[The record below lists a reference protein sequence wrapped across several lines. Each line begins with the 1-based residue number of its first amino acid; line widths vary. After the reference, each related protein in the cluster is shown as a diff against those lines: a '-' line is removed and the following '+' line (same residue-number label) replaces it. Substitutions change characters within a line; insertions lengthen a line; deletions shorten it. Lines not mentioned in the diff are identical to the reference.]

1 VLAITDKGV
10 KARRADST
18 EFVYEADTVAVTLGF
33 RKNMDLAD
41 ELQGIVP
48 VLLVAGD
55 CANPQRMPE
64 ATKQGYQAAQQI

>member
-1 VLAITDKGV
+1 
-10 KARRADST
+10 
-18 EFVYEADTVAVTLGF
+18 
-33 RKNMDLAD
+33 MDLAE